1 MAKLRHI
8 AFIVKEPKSLYEFYR
23 HLFGVEQVRHGPTGA
38 IHVIDGLFNLAF
50 LKQSFS
56 DGPVVNTHRADGEE
70 IDQIQG
76 INHYGFLVD
85 NVDQT
90 LSRLDSSLQ
99 RGDTP
104 QNGRP
109 AEMRIVDPWGN
120 KVDLSVRGFLGRE
133 EKRLPGV
140 RYVVVHTETPERT
153 AEFYKSVFDLKE
165 IGGASDGAVRLS
177 DGDITLEL
185 TKKQSIGKSGIQY
198 FGVQVEDWS
207 QTKSRFK
214 EIGLEIPDPKRGE
227 TEVEVTDPE
236 GNRFAVS
243 EKGWQP

>member
-8 AFIVKEPKSLYEFYR
+8 AFIVKEPKNLYDFYH

-56 DGPVVNTHRADGEE
+56 DVAVVNTHRADGEE
-70 IDQIQG
+70 IDQRQG

-85 NVDQT
+85 NVEQT
-90 LSRLDSSLQ
+90 LNRLDSSLQ

-120 KVDLSVRGFLGRE
+120 KVDLSARGFLGRE
-133 EKRLPGV
+133 EKKLPGV
-140 RYVVVHTETPERT
+140 RYVVVQTETPERT
-153 AEFYKSVFDLKE
+153 AEFYQSVFELRK
-165 IGGASDGAVRLS
+165 IGKASDGSLRLS

-185 TKKQSIGKSGIQY
+185 TKKQSIEKPGIQY
-198 FGVQVEDWS
+198 FGFQVEDWS
-207 QTKSRFK
+207 QTERRFK
-214 EIGLEIPDPKRGE
+214 EIGVELPERRGSE
-227 TEVEVTDPE
+227 PEVQLADPE
-236 GNRFAVS
+236 GNLFAVS
-243 EKGWQP
+243 EKGWQ

>member
-1 MAKLRHI
+1 MMAKLRHI
-8 AFIVKEPKSLYEFYR
+8 AFIVKEPKNLYDFYH

-56 DGPVVNTHRADGEE
+56 EGPVVNTHRADGEE
-70 IDQIQG
+70 IDQTQG

-85 NVDQT
+85 NVEKT
-90 LSRLDSSLQ
+90 LSRLDSSLP

-109 AEMRIVDPWGN
+109 AEMRIIDPWGN
-120 KVDLSVRGFLGRE
+120 KVDLSARGFLGRE

-140 RYVVVHTETPERT
+140 RYVVVQTETPER
-153 AEFYKSVFDLKE
+153 AAQFYKSVFDLEE
-165 IGGASDGAVRLS
+165 IGKASDGSLRLS

-185 TKKQSIGKSGIQY
+185 TKKQSIGKPGIQY
-198 FGVQVEDWS
+198 FGVQVADWS
-207 QTKSRFK
+207 HAKSRFK
-214 EIGLEIPDPKRGE
+214 EIGLDLPDAEDR
-227 TEVEVTDPE
+227 EVQLTDPE
-236 GNRFAVS
+236 GNLFAVS
-243 EKGWQP
+243 ERGWQ

>member
-8 AFIVKEPKSLYEFYR
+8 AFIVKEPKNLYDFYH

-56 DGPVVNTHRADGEE
+56 DVAVVNTHRADGEE
-70 IDQIQG
+70 IDQRQG

-85 NVDQT
+85 NVEQT
-90 LSRLDSSLQ
+90 FNRLDSSLQ

-120 KVDLSVRGFLGRE
+120 KVDLSARGFLGRE

-140 RYVVVHTETPERT
+140 RYVVIQTETPERT
-153 AEFYKSVFDLKE
+153 AEFYQSVFDLRK
-165 IGGASDGAVRLS
+165 IGKTSDGSLRLS
-177 DGDITLEL
+177 DGDVTLEL
-185 TKKQSIGKSGIQY
+185 TKKQSIEKPGIQY
-198 FGVQVEDWS
+198 FGFQVEDWS
-207 QTKSRFK
+207 QTRRCFK
-214 EIGLEIPDPKRGE
+214 EIGLEVPEPIGSEP
-227 TEVEVTDPE
+227 EVQLTDPE
-236 GNRFAVS
+236 GNLFAVS
-243 EKGWQP
+243 KKGWQ

>member
-8 AFIVKEPKSLYEFYR
+8 AFIVKEPKNLYDFYH

-56 DGPVVNTHRADGEE
+56 DVAVVNTHRADGEE
-70 IDQIQG
+70 IDQRQG

-85 NVDQT
+85 NVEQT
-90 LSRLDSSLQ
+90 LNRLDSSLQ

-120 KVDLSVRGFLGRE
+120 KVDLSARGFLGRE

-140 RYVVVHTETPERT
+140 RYVVVQTETPERA
-153 AEFYKSVFDLKE
+153 AEFYQSVFELRK
-165 IGGASDGAVRLS
+165 IGKVSDSSLRLS
-177 DGDITLEL
+177 DGDIALEL
-185 TKKQSIGKSGIQY
+185 TKKQSIEKAGIQY
-198 FGVQVEDWS
+198 FGFQVEDWS
-207 QTKSRFK
+207 QTRRRFK
-214 EIGLEIPDPKRGE
+214 EIGLELPEPTGSE
-227 TEVEVTDPE
+227 TEVQLTDPE
-236 GNRFAVS
+236 GNLFTVS
-243 EKGWQP
+243 EKGWQ

>member
-8 AFIVKEPKSLYEFYR
+8 AFIVKAPKNLYDFYH

-56 DGPVVNTHRADGEE
+56 DVAVVNTHRADGEE
-70 IDQIQG
+70 IDQREG

-85 NVDQT
+85 NVEQT
-90 LSRLDSSLQ
+90 LNRLDSSLQ

-120 KVDLSVRGFLGRE
+120 KVDLSARGFLGRE

-140 RYVVVHTETPERT
+140 RYVVVQTETPERT
-153 AEFYKSVFDLKE
+153 AEFYQSVFELSK
-165 IGGASDGAVRLS
+165 IGKASDGSLRMS

-185 TKKQSIGKSGIQY
+185 TKKQSIEKPGIQY
-198 FGVQVEDWS
+198 FGFQVEDWS
-207 QTKSRFK
+207 QTQRRFK
-214 EIGLEIPDPKRGE
+214 EIGLELPEPKGNE
-227 TEVEVTDPE
+227 TEVQLTDPE
-236 GNRFAVS
+236 GNLFAVS
-243 EKGWQP
+243 EEGWQ

>member
-8 AFIVKEPKSLYEFYR
+8 AFIVKEPKNLYDFYH

-56 DGPVVNTHRADGEE
+56 DVAVVNTHRADGEE
-70 IDQIQG
+70 IDQRQG

-85 NVDQT
+85 NVEQT
-90 LSRLDSSLQ
+90 LNRLDSSAQ

-120 KVDLSVRGFLGRE
+120 KVDLSARGFLGRE

-140 RYVVVHTETPERT
+140 RYVVVQTETPERA
-153 AEFYKSVFDLKE
+153 AEFYQSVFELRK
-165 IGGASDGAVRLS
+165 IGKVSDSSLRLS
-177 DGDITLEL
+177 DGDIALEL
-185 TKKQSIGKSGIQY
+185 TKKQSIEKAGIQY
-198 FGVQVEDWS
+198 FGFQVEDWS
-207 QTKSRFK
+207 QTRRRFK
-214 EIGLEIPDPKRGE
+214 EIGLELPEPTGSE
-227 TEVEVTDPE
+227 TEVQLTDPE
-236 GNRFAVS
+236 GNLFTVS
-243 EKGWQP
+243 EKGWQ

>member
-8 AFIVKEPKSLYEFYR
+8 AFIVKEPKNLYDFYH

-56 DGPVVNTHRADGEE
+56 DVAVVNTHRADGEE
-70 IDQIQG
+70 IDQRQG

-85 NVDQT
+85 NVEQT
-90 LSRLDSSLQ
+90 LNRLDSSLQ

-120 KVDLSVRGFLGRE
+120 KVDLSARGFLGRE

-140 RYVVVHTETPERT
+140 RYVVVQTETPERA
-153 AEFYKSVFDLKE
+153 AEFYQSVFELRK
-165 IGGASDGAVRLS
+165 IGKVSDSSLRLS
-177 DGDITLEL
+177 DGDIALEL
-185 TKKQSIGKSGIQY
+185 TKKQSIEKAGIQY
-198 FGVQVEDWS
+198 FGFQVEDWS
-207 QTKSRFK
+207 QTRRRFK
-214 EIGLEIPDPKRGE
+214 EIGLELPEPTGSE
-227 TEVEVTDPE
+227 TEVQLTDPE
-236 GNRFAVS
+236 GNLFAVS
-243 EKGWQP
+243 EKGWQ

>member
-8 AFIVKEPKSLYEFYR
+8 AFIVKEPKNLYDFYH

-50 LKQSFS
+50 LKQNIS
-56 DGPVVNTHRADGEE
+56 DVAVLNTHRADGEE
-70 IDQIQG
+70 IDQTQG

-85 NVDQT
+85 NVEKT

-120 KVDLSVRGFLGRE
+120 RVDLSARGFLGRE
-133 EKRLPGV
+133 EKKLPGV
-140 RYVVVHTETPERT
+140 RYVVVQTETPER
-153 AEFYKSVFDLKE
+153 AADFYKSVFELKE
-165 IGGASDGAVRLS
+165 IGKVSDGSLRLT

-185 TKKQSIGKSGIQY
+185 TRKQSIGKPGIQY
-198 FGVQVEDWS
+198 FGFQVEDWS
-207 QTKSRFK
+207 QAKSRCK
-214 EIGLEIPDPKRGE
+214 EIGLELPQPKGRE
-227 TEVEVTDPE
+227 TEVQLTDPE
-236 GNRFAVS
+236 GNLFAVS
-243 EKGWQP
+243 ERGWQ